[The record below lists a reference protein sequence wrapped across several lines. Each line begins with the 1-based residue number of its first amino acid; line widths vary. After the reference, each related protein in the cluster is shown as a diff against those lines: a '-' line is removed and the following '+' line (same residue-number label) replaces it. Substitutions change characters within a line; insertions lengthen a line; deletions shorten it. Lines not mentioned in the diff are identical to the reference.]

1 MTSTFNSKIRS
12 KSWIGSLHG
21 LKIKIMVTLHTTK
34 ISKSQIKKAEKC
46 LADNGVEK
54 DETETVL
61 QALGYILL
69 DVELYPEN
77 D

>member
-1 MTSTFNSKIRS
+1 
-12 KSWIGSLHG
+12 
-21 LKIKIMVTLHTTK
+21 MVTLHTTK

-77 D
+77 DYPYTQMRTLWHDYCTIITKH

>member
-1 MTSTFNSKIRS
+1 MI
-12 KSWIGSLHG
+12 
-21 LKIKIMVTLHTTK
+21 TLHTTK

-46 LADNGVEK
+46 LADNGIEK

-69 DVELYPEN
+69 DVELYPEE